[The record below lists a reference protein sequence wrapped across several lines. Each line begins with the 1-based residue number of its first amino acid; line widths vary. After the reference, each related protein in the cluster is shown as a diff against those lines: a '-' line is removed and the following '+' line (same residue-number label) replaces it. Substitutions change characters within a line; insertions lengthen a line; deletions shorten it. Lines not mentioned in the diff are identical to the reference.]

1 MIRRAGSYEVSV
13 REDMRGGKG
22 AVKIE
27 HYWQKDELKGKTR
40 LCARLTIEPGA
51 SIGFHDHV
59 DEEEVFIVLSGQGKV
74 REDGDQEAVVN
85 PGDTILT
92 GDGGGH
98 AVESIGDEP
107 LEMVAVIV
115 QY

>member
-1 MIRRAGSYEVSV
+1 MIRRNGTYKIST
-13 REDMRGGKG
+13 REDMRGGAG
-22 AVKIE
+22 TVRIE
-27 HYWQKDELKGKTR
+27 HYWGKQELKGNTR
-40 LCARLTIEPGA
+40 LFAKLVLEPGT

-59 DEEEVFIVLSGQGKV
+59 DEEEVFVVLRGKGRV
-74 REDGDQEAVVN
+74 TDGDDAAEVL

-92 GDGGGH
+92 GDGSGH
-98 AVESIGDEP
+98 AVESIGDEA

>member
-1 MIRRAGSYEVSV
+1 MIRRNGTYPVDERSE
-13 REDMRGGKG
+13 MRGGKG
-22 AVKIE
+22 TVRIE
-27 HYWQKDELKGKTR
+27 HMWSKDEMKGKTR
-40 LCARLTIEPGA
+40 LFAKLTLVPGS
-51 SIGFHDHV
+51 SIGFHEHGG
-59 DEEEVFIVLSGQGKV
+59 EEEIFVILKGKG
-74 REDGDQEAVVN
+74 RIQDGDEVAEVG

-92 GDGGGH
+92 GNGAGH